1 MHRSLTLSFEEFN
14 VALLLPCVFEQAEKN
29 VYLEER
35 VQVLQ
40 QQNEDLKERIDKNV
54 AVSRSEKLLAHHN
67 TNKDSLRSPVEIFS
81 KPKHSK
87 HAL

>member
-1 MHRSLTLSFEEFN
+1 MCCRTPFEEFK
-14 VALLLPCVFEQAEKN
+14 VVHCFSCVFEQAEKN

-54 AVSRSEKLLAHHN
+54 AVSRSEKLITDN
-67 TNKDSLRSPVEIFS
+67 
-81 KPKHSK
+81 
-87 HAL
+87 